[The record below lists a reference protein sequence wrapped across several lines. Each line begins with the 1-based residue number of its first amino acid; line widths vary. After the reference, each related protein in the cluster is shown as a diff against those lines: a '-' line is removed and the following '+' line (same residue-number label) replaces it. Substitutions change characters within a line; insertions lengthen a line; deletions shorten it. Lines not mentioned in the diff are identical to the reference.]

1 MRRVCRNAWVKEIP
15 SSTKAMPSTAYAIAK
30 SVAGSGFRSSLMPWL
45 METTAP
51 AVNSPKAANID
62 QTYASLPYP
71 KGCRVS
77 RCRSDRRSA
86 ISRKTSLPVSAQECA
101 ASATMDADAVSEAAT
116 VLATAISRFATNATI
131 TVITL
136 SPPPGSQLRTV

>member
-1 MRRVCRNAWVKEIP
+1 
-15 SSTKAMPSTAYAIAK
+15 
-30 SVAGSGFRSSLMPWL
+30 MPWL

-86 ISRKTSLPVSAQECA
+86 ISRKISLPVSAQEWA

-116 VLATAISRFATNATI
+116 VLAMAISRFATNATI

-136 SPPPGSQLRTV
+136 SPPPVSVGVVRPFVVGSCSPRPHPPPRTPTAGSQLRTV